1 MKVIDCSFDNIPVT
15 FDGVLLLGTFDG
27 VHKGHISLVR
37 EALNHT
43 DSVGALLF
51 KNNPA
56 DIFEKDKEHYVL
68 TPLEDKIRR
77 FANDGVETLYV
88 IDNDENFYKHTK
100 EEFIDFLHR
109 LGVRRLCVGEDYTF
123 GYQRSGTAS
132 DLSKEFLTFI
142 VPLLSID
149 GKKVATRQVFEF
161 LKDGDIENA
170 NKFLGYQYEVKG
182 KIGYGYG
189 NGHKIGFPTAN
200 LEMSLP
206 YLLPKAGV
214 YLGLF
219 YLRGVPHQAIINVGK
234 NPTVGLLKHPVVESY
249 IKDVDEDLYGEYVY
263 IAFLRRIRDEKK
275 FDSLEDLKK
284 QLELDKKEFL
294 K

>member
-1 MKVIDCSFDNIPVT
+1 MKVIDCTFDNIPET

-27 VHKGHISLVR
+27 IHKGHLSLVR

-88 IDNDENFYKHTK
+88 IDNDESFYKHTK

-109 LGVRRLCVGEDYTF
+109 LGVRRLCVGEDFTF
-123 GYQRSGTAS
+123 GYQKSGTPR

-149 GKKVATRQVFEF
+149 DKKVSTRLIHEL
-161 LKDGDIENA
+161 LKEGDIESA
-170 NKFLGYQYEVKG
+170 NKYLGYQYEITG

-206 YLLPKAGV
+206 YLLPKSGV

-219 YLRGVPHQAIINVGK
+219 YLRGVPHKAIINVGK

-249 IKDVDEDLYGEYVY
+249 IRDVDEDLYGEYVY
-263 IAFLRRIRDEKK
+263 IAFLRRIRDEIK
-275 FDSLEDLKK
+275 FASLEELKA
-284 QLELDKKEFL
+284 QLENDKKELL

>member
-1 MKVIDCSFDNIPVT
+1 MKVIDCSFDNIPET

-27 VHKGHISLVR
+27 VHKGHLSLVR

-77 FANDGVETLYV
+77 FSNDGVETLYV
-88 IDNDENFYKHTK
+88 IDNDEVFYKHTK

-109 LGVRRLCVGEDYTF
+109 LGARRLCVGEDFTF
-123 GYQRSGTAS
+123 GYQRLGKAS

-142 VPLLSID
+142 VPLLNID
-149 GKKVATRQVFEF
+149 GKKVSSS
-161 LKDGDIENA
+161 LIYDLIKDGDIESA
-170 NKFLGYQYEVKG
+170 NNLLGYDYEIKG

-206 YLLPKAGV
+206 YLLPKSGV
-214 YLGLF
+214 YYGLF

-234 NPTVGLLKHPVVESY
+234 NPTVGLLKHRVVESY
-249 IKDVDEDLYGEYVY
+249 VKDIDEDLYGEYVY

>member
-1 MKVIDCSFDNIPVT
+1 MKVIDCSFNNIPET
-15 FDGVLLLGTFDG
+15 FDGVLLLGNFDG
-27 VHKGHISLVR
+27 IHKGHVSLVK

-77 FANDGVETLYV
+77 FANEGVETLYV
-88 IDNDENFYKHTK
+88 IDNDESFYKHTK
-100 EEFIDFLHR
+100 DEFIDFLHR
-109 LGVRRLCVGEDYTF
+109 LGVRRLCVGEDFTF
-123 GYQRSGTAS
+123 GHNKEGKAS

-142 VPLLSID
+142 VPLLEID
-149 GKKVATRQVFEF
+149 EKKVASRLIHEYVKE
-161 LKDGDIENA
+161 GNIEEA
-170 NKFLGYQYEVKG
+170 NKLLGYPYEIKG

-214 YLGLF
+214 YSGLF
-219 YLRGVPHQAIINVGK
+219 YLRGVPHKAIINVGK
-234 NPTVGLLKHPVVESY
+234 NPTVGLLKHRIVESY
-249 IKDVDEDLYGEYVY
+249 VRDVNEDLYGEYVY
-263 IAFLRRIRDEKK
+263 IAFMKWMREEKK
-275 FDSLEDLKK
+275 FANLEDLKK
-284 QLELDKKEFL
+284 QLEEDKKEL
-294 K
+294 LR

>member
-1 MKVIDCSFDNIPVT
+1 MKVIDCSFDNIPET

-27 VHKGHISLVR
+27 VHKGHLSLVR

-77 FANDGVETLYV
+77 FSNDGVETLYV
-88 IDNDENFYKHTK
+88 IDNDEVFYKHTK

-109 LGVRRLCVGEDYTF
+109 LGARRLCVGEDFTF
-123 GYQRSGTAS
+123 GYQRLGKAS

-142 VPLLSID
+142 VPLLNID
-149 GKKVATRQVFEF
+149 GKKVSSS
-161 LKDGDIENA
+161 LIYDLIKDGDIESA
-170 NKFLGYQYEVKG
+170 NNLLGYDYEIKG
-182 KIGYGYG
+182 KIGSGYG

-206 YLLPKAGV
+206 YLLPKSGV
-214 YLGLF
+214 YYGLF

-249 IKDVDEDLYGEYVY
+249 VKDIDEDLYGEYVY